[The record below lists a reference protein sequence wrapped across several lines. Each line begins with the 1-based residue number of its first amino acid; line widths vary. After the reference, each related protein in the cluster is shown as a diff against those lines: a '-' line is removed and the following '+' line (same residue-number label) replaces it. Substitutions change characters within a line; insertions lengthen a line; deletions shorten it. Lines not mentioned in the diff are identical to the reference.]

1 MFVSA
6 SVDIDAAL
14 FNWWRQTKIL
24 LSAGVLAALTI
35 AGMIF
40 LIVRQLSAG
49 HELANRKLDGEKQNL
64 NSAINNM
71 PQGLLMFD
79 SAERVVVC
87 NQRYIEMYGL
97 SPDVVKPGI
106 AFRDLVRYR
115 KAVGSFQ
122 GDVDEYCSS
131 ILNGLARGYASDK
144 IIETEN
150 RRSIRLLNQPVAGG
164 GWVSTHE
171 DITERQQLMHAHDE
185 AERLANER
193 KWQLN
198 VALNNMMQGLCM
210 FDADGRIVL
219 FNQRYADMMGHSAD
233 ELRGLSLLELFERR
247 RTSGQF
253 IGDSKQ
259 LFDRVLAD
267 VRSGKSTTHVVTS
280 IQGRWLRVVN
290 QPMAEGG
297 WVATIEDIT
306 EQREIEQERDRS
318 REFLNQIINAVPTP
332 IIVKDAHNLQ
342 YVLINKAGE
351 AYYGASRD
359 HILGKTAQQILPK
372 AAAEIV
378 AGHDSKL
385 LQSDGYLFFDEH
397 IDPFGRGFR
406 YVTAKRLIIRDDK
419 GAPQYLLAV
428 LEDVTARKVANDR
441 IAHLAHYDALTELP
455 NRVHFREQLEQ
466 ALKWVHR
473 GGRLATLYLDLDQF
487 KSVNDTLGHPVGDEL
502 LKLVATRLRT
512 CLRETDIVARL
523 GGDEFAVIQTA
534 IAGPADV
541 IDLVT
546 RIQKAIR
553 EPYEA
558 GGHQLLAD
566 ASIGIAIAP
575 DDGADP
581 DQLLKNADLAMYR
594 AKADGRGT
602 YRFYEPGMDAR
613 VKARLA
619 LESDLREAILSNGF
633 ELHYQPV
640 VNLGNNR
647 IAGCEALLRWRH
659 PERGLVSPTEFI
671 PIAEETGLITTLGE
685 WVLRSACTEAA
696 NWPDDIKVAVN
707 VSPVQFKSGGLVQT
721 IIGTLAAS
729 RLPAR
734 RLELEITEAVL
745 IRDDEEALV
754 ILHQL
759 RKLGVG
765 IALDDFGTGYSSLSY
780 LQRFPFDKIKIDRS
794 FIKDVADANGSR
806 SIVQAVVSIAAARN
820 MTTTAEGVETPV
832 QMEWLRALGC
842 TEMQGYLFSPAIS
855 AAKMTELLLSY
866 RHGAASA
873 A

>member
-1 MFVSA
+1 M
-6 SVDIDAAL
+6 
-14 FNWWRQTKIL
+14 
-24 LSAGVLAALTI
+24 TI

>member
-1 MFVSA
+1 M
-6 SVDIDAAL
+6 
-14 FNWWRQTKIL
+14 
-24 LSAGVLAALTI
+24 TI

-441 IAHLAHYDALTELP
+441 IAHLAHYDALTGLP

-466 ALKWVHR
+466 ALQWVHR

>member
-1 MFVSA
+1 M
-6 SVDIDAAL
+6 
-14 FNWWRQTKIL
+14 
-24 LSAGVLAALTI
+24 TI

-441 IAHLAHYDALTELP
+441 IAHLAHYDALTGLP